1 MCEYNKMDTIIPGV
15 AMSLG
20 LVQLYEQVRS
30 VDEIDVDMKNTIL
43 LGTITSSLWL
53 VYQFKK
59 YGLNA
64 TTLYT
69 SAGLVVQLYVL
80 NKILLKAKIRN

>member
-1 MCEYNKMDTIIPGV
+1 MDTIIPGV

-20 LVQLYEQVRS
+20 LVQLYSQVRS

-43 LGTITSSLWL
+43 LGTITSFLWL
-53 VYQFKK
+53 VYQSRK
-59 YGLNA
+59 YGINA

-80 NKILLKAKIRN
+80 NKILLKEKIRK

>member
-1 MCEYNKMDTIIPGV
+1 MDTIIPGV

-20 LVQLYEQVRS
+20 LVQLYSQVRS
-30 VDEIDVDMKNTIL
+30 VDEIDVDMKNTII

-53 VYQFKK
+53 VYQARE
-59 YGLNA
+59 YGINA

-69 SAGLVVQLYVL
+69 SAGLIVELYIL
-80 NKILLKAKIRN
+80 NKILLKEKIRK

>member
-1 MCEYNKMDTIIPGV
+1 MDTIIPGV

-30 VDEIDVDMKNTIL
+30 VEEIDVDMKNTIL

-80 NKILLKAKIRN
+80 NKILLKEKIRK

>member
-1 MCEYNKMDTIIPGV
+1 MDTIIPGV

-80 NKILLKAKIRN
+80 NKILLKEKIRK

>member
-1 MCEYNKMDTIIPGV
+1 MDTIIPGV

-80 NKILLKAKIRN
+80 NKILLKEKLRK

>member
-1 MCEYNKMDTIIPGV
+1 MDTIIPGV

-20 LVQLYEQVRS
+20 VVQLYDQVRS
-30 VDEIDVDMKNTIL
+30 VEDVDVDMKNTIL
-43 LGTITSSLWL
+43 LGIVTSILWL
-53 VYQFKK
+53 IYQFRK

-69 SAGLVVQLYVL
+69 SAGLIVQLYVL
-80 NKILLKAKIRN
+80 NKILLKEKIRK

>member
-1 MCEYNKMDTIIPGV
+1 MDTIIPGV

-20 LVQLYEQVRS
+20 LIQLYEQVRS

-80 NKILLKAKIRN
+80 NKILLKEKIRK

>member
-1 MCEYNKMDTIIPGV
+1 MDTIIPGV

-20 LVQLYEQVRS
+20 LVQLYSQVRS

-43 LGTITSSLWL
+43 LGTITSFLWL
-53 VYQFKK
+53 VYQSRK
-59 YGLNA
+59 YGINA

-69 SAGLVVQLYVL
+69 SAGLIVQLYIL
-80 NKILLKAKIRN
+80 NKILLKEKIRK